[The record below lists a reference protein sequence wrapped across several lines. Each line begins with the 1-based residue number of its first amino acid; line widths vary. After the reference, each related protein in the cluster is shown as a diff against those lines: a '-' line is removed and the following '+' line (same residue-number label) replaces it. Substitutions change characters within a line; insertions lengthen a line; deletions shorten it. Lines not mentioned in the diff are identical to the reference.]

1 MTIKRDFR
9 TLAPATQAELRRV
22 AVAMVRAGKTRIEAA
37 QTVGVNRRF
46 VGQWVKVAA
55 QDGEAVL
62 AGRRRGRRPG
72 EQKALSAAQEDR
84 LRVLVARGC
93 PDQFGLSFALWTRQ
107 AVRAL
112 IARETGVW
120 LTLSV
125 VGRYLR
131 AWGFTAQRPA
141 RRATERRDE
150 VVRAWLE
157 RTYPAIARKAKAQG
171 CEIQWAD
178 ETGLSSRANYGRS
191 FAPRGHTPVIRRPG
205 KRFSQS
211 MISSL
216 TNQGK
221 LQYCS
226 LCLDWIVGC
235 RSGDAG
241 LAAMAGVAAGL
252 PAGVRLSDHISLGV
266 IARAVPPERVRQVLA
281 ETGKASERERDL
293 PAQVMVYYAIA
304 LALYMGSSTREVL
317 RCLLEGLRWL
327 WGAAAVKV
335 AGKSGISQ
343 ARRRLGAA
351 PLRRLYE
358 GLVQPIA
365 TPASKGAWYRDW
377 RLVSLDGSC
386 LEVADTAA
394 NRSEFGVPGAS
405 RGASAFPQL
414 RFAAL
419 VENGTHVLFGARLGP
434 YAQGEITLAREV
446 LAALRPGMLCLAD
459 RQFFG
464 HALWR
469 LALDTGA
476 DLLWRVKHNLRLP
489 REAVLADGSYLTTV
503 YPSDKDR
510 RHRTGGVRVRVVE
523 YRLEGV
529 AEAEPLYRLVTTILD
544 PAKAPAAE
552 LAALYHE
559 RWEIEGALAELK
571 THLRGAQVVLRS
583 KSPELVR
590 QEFWGLLLAHFAVRG
605 LMHEAALRADED
617 PDRLSFLHAV
627 RVVRRKLPL
636 FAALSPS
643 GQARPA

>member
-1 MTIKRDFR
+1 
-9 TLAPATQAELRRV
+9 
-22 AVAMVRAGKTRIEAA
+22 
-37 QTVGVNRRF
+37 
-46 VGQWVKVAA
+46 
-55 QDGEAVL
+55 
-62 AGRRRGRRPG
+62 
-72 EQKALSAAQEDR
+72 
-84 LRVLVARGC
+84 
-93 PDQFGLSFALWTRQ
+93 
-107 AVRAL
+107 
-112 IARETGVW
+112 
-120 LTLSV
+120 
-125 VGRYLR
+125 
-131 AWGFTAQRPA
+131 
-141 RRATERRDE
+141 
-150 VVRAWLE
+150 
-157 RTYPAIARKAKAQG
+157 
-171 CEIQWAD
+171 
-178 ETGLSSRANYGRS
+178 
-191 FAPRGHTPVIRRPG
+191 
-205 KRFSQS
+205 
-211 MISSL
+211 
-216 TNQGK
+216 
-221 LQYCS
+221 
-226 LCLDWIVGC
+226 
-235 RSGDAG
+235 
-241 LAAMAGVAAGL
+241 
-252 PAGVRLSDHISLGV
+252 
-266 IARAVPPERVRQVLA
+266 
-281 ETGKASERERDL
+281 
-293 PAQVMVYYAIA
+293 
-304 LALYMGSSTREVL
+304 VL

-327 WGAAAVKV
+327 WGAEAVRV

-343 ARRRLGAA
+343 ARRRLGEV

-365 TPASKGAWYRDW
+365 TPASKGAWVRDW
-377 RLVSLDGSC
+377 RVVSLDGSC

-434 YAQGEITLAREV
+434 YATGEITLAREV

-583 KSPELVR
+583 KTPELVR

-605 LMHEAALRADED
+605 LMHEAALKADED
-617 PDRLSFLHAV
+617 PDRLSFSHAV
-627 RVVRRKLPL
+627 RVVRRKLPM